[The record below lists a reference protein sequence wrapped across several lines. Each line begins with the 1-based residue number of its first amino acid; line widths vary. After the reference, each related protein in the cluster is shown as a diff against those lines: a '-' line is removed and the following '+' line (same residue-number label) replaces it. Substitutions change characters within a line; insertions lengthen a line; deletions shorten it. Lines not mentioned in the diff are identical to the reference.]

1 MVSKSQT
8 MPWYRWLRWGD
19 YLVYAGIIVAS
30 VLLFLQ
36 GPALLKPVSGSSAQ
50 VVVNGQVVQ
59 TVSPDDLA
67 RSGHF
72 ELEANELHYEIE
84 YADGRIRISEANCP
98 DQVCVQTGWVSRFGE
113 VAACVPG
120 NLILSVNPGPQSSEV
135 SGDGDDYEV
144 DVIVQ

>member
-1 MVSKSQT
+1 MPKRQS

-36 GPALLKPVSGSSAQ
+36 GPAMLKPVSGSTAQ
-50 VVVNGQVVQ
+50 IVVSGQVIQ
-59 TVSPDDLA
+59 IVSAAELA
-67 RSGHF
+67 SDGHF
-72 ELEANELHYEIE
+72 ELEANGLHYKIE
-84 YADGRIRISEANCP
+84 YADGRIRISEADCP

-120 NLILSVNPGPQSSEV
+120 NLILSVDPGPQTDKTPRDE
-135 SGDGDDYEV
+135 DDYEV